1 MFKCLRGAHHRVN
14 VNYNGCS
21 KVYFSLQFILIAL
34 RTLCTFSELATRIR
48 QMGCHH
54 NMTHS
59 SLSRKGDE
67 CRLVRS
73 KYHKRMSPAPHRK
86 STSDCDTACST
97 PEEYRR
103 APRPPHNI
111 RHMPSPYLVLGA
123 APFLALVVPHP
134 SNLHLRRHLPHP
146 PRTEGAHS
154 RRLLP
159 RYRGDGYSR
168 RRLSLHRQPIFTAVL
183 LACTTLS
190 TVTPAASTSAGD
202 CELEGL
208 W

>member
-1 MFKCLRGAHHRVN
+1 
-14 VNYNGCS
+14 
-21 KVYFSLQFILIAL
+21 
-34 RTLCTFSELATRIR
+34 
-48 QMGCHH
+48 MGCRH
-54 NMTHS
+54 NRTRS

-67 CRLVRS
+67 CRLGRS
-73 KYHKRMSPAPHRK
+73 KYHKRSPSPNRK
-86 STSDCDTACST
+86 STSDCDTGCT
-97 PEEYRR
+97 TVEEYRR

-111 RHMPSPYLVLGA
+111 RHMPSPYLVHGA
-123 APFLALVVPHP
+123 APFLALVVPH
-134 SNLHLRRHLPHP
+134 SSDLHLRRHLPHP